1 MLFQDLLQGLLYG
14 NEKLINSWISMQKVC
29 TVHLCLG
36 RNVLTHLFTTE
47 GLFVKRMEILDKL
60 NKREWLNNPTPKPLK
75 ISFPSSNEVRMIGR
89 RRKLTEE
96 EKIRHEERME
106 ARKQSVGS

>member
-1 MLFQDLLQGLLYG
+1 
-14 NEKLINSWISMQKVC
+14 MQKVC